1 MKMVAPVTDFH
12 VVMFPLMAQG
22 HMVPMVDIARILA
35 LRGAMVTIFT
45 TPLVANRFRQV
56 IERANESKLMIKLLE
71 LHLQLAEVGLPEGC
85 ESFDTLPSFE
95 SSNKLFAAIN
105 LLEQPAENL
114 LRELSP
120 PPSCIISDFCFPWTG
135 DVAQRLNIPR
145 LVFHGPGCFWL
156 LSMHVVL
163 TSKMLDT
170 IESNSERFVL
180 SGLPDRVEFTKP
192 QLTGSFKART
202 ADQMEFWSRA
212 AAAEKTAYGIVVHTF
227 EELEPEYV
235 KELKKVKD
243 TKIWCIGPVS
253 LCNKDNSDIAERG
266 NKATI
271 NEHDCLKWLD
281 AREPGSVVYVC
292 LGSLTRASTQQSI
305 ELGLGL
311 ESTNKPFIWCVRD
324 KTEELEKWFSEE
336 GFEERV
342 SDRGLIVHG
351 WAPQVLILS
360 HRAVGGFLTHCGW
373 NSTLEAVC
381 AGVQMVTWPHF
392 ADQFINEA
400 FIVEILKIGVRI
412 GVDIPVPFGEEDK
425 MEVLV
430 KKEDVKRAVE
440 CLMDEGEEG
449 KERRKRVSELAE
461 MAKRA
466 MEEGGS
472 SYLNVSSLVQHLT
485 DMQLKTR

>member
-1 MKMVAPVTDFH
+1 MVAATSTDLH

-45 TPLVANRFRQV
+45 TPVIANRFRSV
-56 IERANESKLMIKLLE
+56 IVRATEANLKIKLHE
-71 LHLQLAEVGLPEGC
+71 LQLRLAEVGLPEGC
-85 ESFDTLPSFE
+85 ESFDTLPSLE
-95 SSNKLFAAIN
+95 SFVKLFAAIS
-105 LLEQPAENL
+105 LLEEPAEIL
-114 LRELSP
+114 LRGLYP
-120 PPSCIISDFCFPWTG
+120 PPSCIFSDFLFPWTG
-135 DVAQRLNIPR
+135 DIAQRFNIPR
-145 LVFHGPGCFWL
+145 LVFHGPGCFYL
-156 LSMHVVL
+156 LSMHVAFA
-163 TSKMLDT
+163 SNMIDT
-170 IESNSERFVL
+170 IESNTERFVL

-192 QLTGSFKART
+192 QITGSFKART
-202 ADQMEFWSRA
+202 AVQKEFFDRA
-212 AAAEKTAYGIVVHTF
+212 LASEKAAYGIVVHTF

-235 KELKKVKD
+235 KALKKAKD
-243 TKIWCIGPVS
+243 TNIWCIGPVS
-253 LCNKDNSDIAERG
+253 LCNKDDIDIAERG
-266 NKATI
+266 NKAAI
-271 NEHDCLKWLD
+271 NENECLKWLD
-281 AREPGSVVYVC
+281 EREPGSVVYVC

-311 ESTNKPFIWCVRD
+311 ESTNQPFIWCVRK

-373 NSTLEAVC
+373 NSTVEAVC
-381 AGVQMVTWPHF
+381 AGMPTVTWPHF
-392 ADQFINEA
+392 ADQFLNEA
-400 FIVEILKIGVRI
+400 FMVEILKIGVRI
-412 GVDIPVPFGEEDK
+412 GVEVPLPFGEEDK
-425 MEVLV
+425 TEALV

-440 CLMDEGEEG
+440 CLMDASEEG

-472 SYLNVSSLVQHLT
+472 SYVNVSSLVQDLT
-485 DMQLKTR
+485 HMQLKTR